1 MNKGKIIKKSETNT
15 KIINENNSIKNKYF
29 SIYISKNEDGNKY
42 GITIP
47 KKIGKAN
54 VRNKLKRQV
63 KNIIITNEFNIQKNF
78 NYVIIVKEA
87 TLTLNYNEMANELL
101 NLLKKVSV

>member
-1 MNKGKIIKKSETNT
+1 MNKDKIIKKSETYS
-15 KIINENNSIKNKYF
+15 KIISENNSLKNKYF
-29 SIYISKNEDGNKY
+29 SVYISKSEDTNKY

-63 KNIIITNEFNIQKNF
+63 KNIIITNEIAIQKHF
-78 NYVIIVKEA
+78 NYVIIIKEA
-87 TLTLNYNEMANELL
+87 ALLLSYNEMAEELL